1 MNRIPQQ
8 GQNAERPNGDIDQ
21 MILLNVEIAV
31 LQDREGL
38 IIGQAQQI
46 EVNDHLR
53 VIGLEGTDFKWI
65 IRFKITW
72 GQS

>member
-53 VIGLEGTDFKWI
+53 VIGLEGTDFK
-65 IRFKITW
+65 
-72 GQS
+72 